1 MTEPTPRIDVT
12 IAAPLDIVWEALR
25 EKHKIRHWHGW
36 DFEGLD
42 AEIDLIYFTDVK
54 ETAPRTLDVHGHDVI
69 ELTPDGKGTALRL
82 TRAPHGDDPEWDAY
96 YDDITEGWI
105 TFMHQLK
112 FLVERRPTGERRT
125 VFLSGDN
132 PSARSVAA
140 DLGLPDGPVGTSVA
154 LDLLGQDVRG
164 EIFFRTAHQVGVTV
178 DAWGDGLLVV
188 SSVPPG
194 DAKPKGAVM
203 AVLSTFDRP
212 EQEVAD
218 LATRW
223 QPWWDERFGPRPE

>member
-1 MTEPTPRIDVT
+1 MTESTPRIDVT

-36 DFEGLD
+36 DFDGLD
-42 AEIDLIYFTDVK
+42 AEIDLIYMQAK
-54 ETAPRTLDVHGHDVI
+54 EDGHTLDLQGGDHV
-69 ELTPDGKGTALRL
+69 ELTPDGDGTALRL
-82 TRAPHGDDPEWDAY
+82 TRAPRGDDPEWDAY

-132 PSARSVAA
+132 PSGRSVAT
-140 DLGLPDGPVGTSVA
+140 DLGLPDGPAGTPVA
-154 LDLLGQDVRG
+154 LNLAGQDVRG
-164 EIFFRTAHQVGVTV
+164 EIFFRTTHQVGVTV

-223 QPWWDERFGPRPE
+223 QPWWDQRYGPLAD